1 MVKFINDLAKPDVI
15 ELQDI
20 KMSYGT
26 GKDEKVIIKDFNF
39 LIERNED
46 VQNGIRHG
54 QFKTILG
61 PSGCGKSTILRM
73 IAGLSHPTEGKVLVD
88 EKEIAE
94 QPNIGMV
101 FQKYSNFPW
110 YSVLENV
117 ALGLKFQ
124 GISKAEREAKAME
137 MIKLV
142 GLEGHEHKYA
152 QYPTLSGGQLQRIA
166 IARSLVSSPNILLM
180 DEPFGALDV
189 KTRLQMQDLLVKIYE
204 ELNPTIIFVTHDIQ
218 EAVYLSDDIYIMGTA
233 PSQFVMHYEV
243 NLPFNRTG
251 IKRDPKFSRIVEE
264 IEDFMMK
271 LN

>member
-1 MVKFINDLAKPDVI
+1 MNFINDLNKPDVI
-15 ELQDI
+15 DLRLIE
-20 KMSYGT
+20 KSYGEGAAKKT
-26 GKDEKVIIKDFNF
+26 IIKDFNF
-39 LIERNED
+39 LIERNENVVD
-46 VQNGIRHG
+46 GIRMG

-73 IAGLSHPTEGKVLVD
+73 IAGLTKPTSGDILIDEHPITENPK
-88 EKEIAE
+88 
-94 QPNIGMV
+94 IGMV

-110 YSVLENV
+110 LTVLENV

-124 GISKAEREAKAME
+124 GISKEARNTKAME
-137 MIKLV
+137 MITLV
-142 GLEGHEHKYA
+142 GLEGHENKFA
-152 QYPTLSGGQLQRIA
+152 QYPTLSGGQLQRVA

-233 PSQFVMHYEV
+233 PSRFIMHYDI

-251 IKRDPKFSRIVEE
+251 IKRDPKFMKIVEQ
-264 IEDFMMK
+264 IEDFMMSIK
-271 LN
+271 

>member
-1 MVKFINDLAKPDVI
+1 MVKFINDLNKPDVV
-15 ELQDI
+15 ELRDI
-20 KMSYGT
+20 KMSYGV
-26 GKDEKVIIKDFNF
+26 GKQEKVIIQDFDF

-46 VQNGIRHG
+46 VRDGVRYG

-73 IAGLSHPTEGKVLVD
+73 IAGLSIPTSGTVLID
-88 EKEIAE
+88 EKPLTEN
-94 QPNIGMV
+94 PGIGMV

-110 YSVLENV
+110 YTVLENV

-124 GISKAEREAKAME
+124 GIGKEEREEEAMK

-142 GLEGHEHKYA
+142 GLDGHENKYA
-152 QYPTLSGGQLQRIA
+152 QYPTLSGGQLQRVA

-204 ELNPTIIFVTHDIQ
+204 TINPTIIFVTHDIQ

-233 PSQFVMHYEV
+233 PSQFVMHYDI

-251 IKRDPKFSRIVEE
+251 IKRDPRFSRIVEE
-264 IEDFMMK
+264 IEDFMMSIS
-271 LN
+271 

>member
-1 MVKFINDLAKPDVI
+1 MDFINDANKPDVI
-15 ELQDI
+15 DLRLIE
-20 KMSYGT
+20 KSYGEGAAKKT
-26 GKDEKVIIKDFNF
+26 IIKDFNF
-39 LIERNED
+39 LIERNEN
-46 VQNGIRHG
+46 VRTG

-73 IAGLSHPTEGKVLVD
+73 IAGLDKPTSGNIFID
-88 EKEIAE
+88 EKPMSEN
-94 QPNIGMV
+94 PKIGMV

-110 YSVLENV
+110 LSVLDNV

-124 GISKAEREAKAME
+124 GFSKEQRNSQAME
-137 MIKLV
+137 MIKMV
-142 GLEGHEHKYA
+142 GLEGHENKYA
-152 QYPTLSGGQLQRIA
+152 QYPTLSGGQLQRVA

-233 PSQFVMHYEV
+233 PSNFIMHYDI
-243 NLPFNRTG
+243 NLPINRTG
-251 IKRDPKFSRIVEE
+251 IKRDPKFMKIVEQ
-264 IEDFMMK
+264 IEDFMMSIG
-271 LN
+271 